1 VDEEGQISEMD
12 QSSEGSYCSS
22 CGVYRGM
29 RSSESNVE
37 ETNTGT
43 PNRLAQAEEDDVW
56 MLHDIFENLLI
67 ET

>member
-1 VDEEGQISEMD
+1 M
-12 QSSEGSYCSS
+12 
-22 CGVYRGM
+22 
-29 RSSESNVE
+29 E

-56 MLHDIFENLLI
+56 MLHDMFENLLI